1 LEKGCDV
8 NVVDSKGNTA
18 VHFAKDLQMLELL
31 DKYSTNFN
39 VVNSE
44 GETPLHMA
52 MGSYNLQSDKLSV
65 HSIESQIPRYGASLS
80 DDEEEEEFEPVP
92 VPVRRIIPTNR
103 RIVPANRRIVSVV
116 KKKVVAKRK
125 LDAMDETGVK
135 FLLGKGIDINAKT
148 KKGLTA
154 LQIAAHG
161 GNPGHLDVIKL
172 LCTSGAKINE
182 YSPYKSPIHIAML
195 NTKSDIVDVL
205 VQLGADLYTFYDGT
219 TVLHYAVHTKH
230 KTLLSTLIDKQF
242 PMGFRDEKGE
252 TAFGQFLV
260 HQSEDDLD
268 FLDVL
273 IKSGVNLNEP
283 VHLYKNYYEYPIHLA
298 VCKGHMKVL
307 EQLVK
312 AGANLYQKD
321 EYGDTIAHMAV
332 KKAREDIVEYI
343 YKTFAMDLTHTNI
356 FGNTPLHLAADER
369 HKCCLQTIL
378 ASCHNSCINAQ
389 NKEGYTALHLA
400 AMSYRLDIVEILV
413 NNGADI
419 HIRCNEGDSP
429 LFVSTDKEISKY
441 LIEKG
446 VDIHT
451 RFNDGCTLLFSAN
464 SIPLYTYYLSL
475 GLDINAQDND
485 GYTVLHKEL
494 LNDANPDLIRFLVE
508 HGANPNLKTDTGHT
522 ALHCVQDYSSLY
534 LLCKHGADL
543 NVQDSTHGCTPL
555 HRFVRNGYTE
565 FASILLV
572 KRARVDLPDLDGKTA
587 LQYACL
593 KGYTNLIQQMVKAL
607 YLSEK
612 EEEFREEDYQL
623 EAIEAKIEA

>member
-1 LEKGCDV
+1 
-8 NVVDSKGNTA
+8 
-18 VHFAKDLQMLELL
+18 
-31 DKYSTNFN
+31 
-39 VVNSE
+39 
-44 GETPLHMA
+44 
-52 MGSYNLQSDKLSV
+52 
-65 HSIESQIPRYGASLS
+65 
-80 DDEEEEEFEPVP
+80 
-92 VPVRRIIPTNR
+92 
-103 RIVPANRRIVSVV
+103 
-116 KKKVVAKRK
+116 
-125 LDAMDETGVK
+125 
-135 FLLGKGIDINAKT
+135 
-148 KKGLTA
+148 
-154 LQIAAHG
+154 
-161 GNPGHLDVIKL
+161 
-172 LCTSGAKINE
+172 
-182 YSPYKSPIHIAML
+182 ML

-593 KGYTNLIQQMVKAL
+593 KGYTNLIQQMVKSL
-607 YLSEK
+607 YLSED